1 MLPCME
7 RCRATRGWRSV
18 VMKPSEDARFMALV
32 GDSGAI
38 IGDSWEDTRNRLDR
52 EIGRLE
58 DEIDSLLS
66 VLQYVAERSDVGR
79 EGWECSGCKTGTLS
93 RCLSCDEPVCGICL
107 IIHECALVT
116 A

>member
-1 MLPCME
+1 
-7 RCRATRGWRSV
+7 
-18 VMKPSEDARFMALV
+18 MKPSEDARFMALV
-32 GDSGAI
+32 KGSGALL
-38 IGDSWEDTRNRLDR
+38 IGDSWDDTRNRLDQ

-66 VLQYVAERSDVGR
+66 VLQYVAERSGVVR

-107 IIHECALVT
+107 IMHECALVT